1 MSQVCFVGQAWRW
14 STSHSALILSPGMR
28 AWSHDQWVMQHRA
41 PAMEKGKAGF
51 GAQVFSFQLHK

>member
-1 MSQVCFVGQAWRW
+1 MGQAWRW

-28 AWSHDQWVMQHRA
+28 AWSHDQRVMQHGP